1 MNKYQDINKVIY
13 GKPTAIL
20 LLGKAHTEIET
31 RTFKWLEDVANEEIK
46 HLFFPSIV
54 SDALTSDIL
63 NISSLE

>member
-1 MNKYQDINKVIY
+1 MGSQQQYY
-13 GKPTAIL
+13 CWR
-20 LLGKAHTEIET
+20 KAHTEIET

-46 HLFFPSIV
+46 HLFFLSIV